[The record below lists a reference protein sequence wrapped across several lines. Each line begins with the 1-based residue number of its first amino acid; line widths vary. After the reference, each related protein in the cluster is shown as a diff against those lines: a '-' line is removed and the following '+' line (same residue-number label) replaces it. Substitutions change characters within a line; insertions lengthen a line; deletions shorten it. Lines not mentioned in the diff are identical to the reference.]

1 MNRLKDELGWGLS
14 CDACAGGNQRDLAR
28 EKNKKKQEALAKGKT
43 KESGTTLQA
52 RKERCVVSVL
62 A

>member
-1 MNRLKDELGWGLS
+1 MS
-14 CDACAGGNQRDLAR
+14 CDARVGGNQRDLAR
-28 EKNKKKQEALAKGKT
+28 EKNKKKQEALAKGKA